1 MIEYL
6 IVGMVNDG
14 SKLCRTK
21 RSGGPLLMT
30 IEAFD
35 IVDDTAPQVWG
46 EVQARRLV
54 SHLPEEVLVC
64 VCDDAETKKTRVK
77 RRMAKVRVLCT
88 V

>member
-1 MIEYL
+1 
-6 IVGMVNDG
+6 
-14 SKLCRTK
+14 
-21 RSGGPLLMT
+21 MT

-46 EVQARRLV
+46 EVHARRLV

-64 VCDDAETKKTRVK
+64 VCVMMQRQKKTRVN
-77 RRMAKVRVLCT
+77 RRLAKVRVLCT

>member
-14 SKLCRTK
+14 SKLWRTK

-64 VCDDAETKKTRVK
+64 VCVCDDAETKKQE
-77 RRMAKVRVLCT
+77 
-88 V
+88 

>member
-1 MIEYL
+1 
-6 IVGMVNDG
+6 MVNDG

-21 RSGGPLLMT
+21 RSDGPLIMT

-64 VCDDAETKKTRVK
+64 VCVCDDAETKNKSV
-77 RRMAKVRVLCT
+77 
-88 V
+88 